1 MNCSGVLAL
10 FSSSLLIPFSTMA
23 SFYDPVDGKFDMGHH
38 IAENA
43 TGFLPI
49 PILITEPAVGYGGG
63 VAGLFLHESDE
74 EKRIR
79 KEAAL
84 KAIDGGAQL
93 VPSAMSV
100 VGALGTENETWFVFG
115 GHRRSWMNDSIRYI
129 GGGGFGVAN
138 LDLYTSIN
146 WGPIDHDLRIGT
158 STSVA
163 VLSQKVQFRIGHS
176 PWMLGIK
183 QLLAKSKIE
192 LNKFELN
199 NSEYNISEF
208 NLENESVTSGLGIE
222 FEYDTRDN
230 IFYPTKGYKLTADY
244 MMYDDAIGSD
254 SNYRNLNIEGEGYIP
269 VSEKWTLGL
278 AGNYQNYEQ
287 GDGFVS
293 PTAKPYVEL
302 RGVSSFRYQGDE
314 IETLQGQ
321 LTYSINHRW
330 KVSGFYGSGKATERT
345 DQSNKVNAGGVGFRY
360 QIARRYGLHLGMDY
374 AMSHE
379 ESAVYFSVGSG
390 F

>member
-1 MNCSGVLAL
+1 MNRCGVLAL
-10 FSSSLLIPFSTMA
+10 FSSSLLIPLTSMA
-23 SFYDPVDGKFDMGHH
+23 SFYDPVDGQFDMGHH

-63 VAGLFLHESDE
+63 VAGLFLHESEE

-115 GHRRSWMNDSIRYI
+115 GHRRSWMNDSIRYT

-138 LDLYTSIN
+138 LDLYLT
-146 WGPIDHDLRIGT
+146 DKIGLET
-158 STSVA
+158 STAVA
-163 VLSQKVQFRIGHS
+163 VISQQIQFRVATT
-176 PWMLGIK
+176 PWMLGVK
-183 QLLAKSKIE
+183 HLLAQSTLE
-192 LNKFELN
+192 LNLPYLN
-199 NSEYNISEF
+199 KSLKVNDD
-208 NLENESVTSGLGIE
+208 SVTSGIGLTA
-222 FEYDTRDN
+222 EYDTRDN
-230 IFYPTKGYKLTADY
+230 LFYPTKGYKLSADY
-244 MMYDDAIGSD
+244 MIYDDVVGSD
-254 SNYRNLNIEGEGYIP
+254 YNYRNLNIDGEAYIP
-269 VSEKWTLGL
+269 VTDKWTLGL
-278 AGNYQNYEQ
+278 AANYQNY
-287 GDGFVS
+287 DKRDRRFS
-293 PTAKPYVEL
+293 PTSKPYVEL

-314 IETLQGQ
+314 IETIQGQ

-330 KVSGFYGSGKATERT
+330 KVSGFYGSGTAKEDSSISHDNT
-345 DQSNKVNAGGVGFRY
+345 VNAGGVGFRY

-374 AMSHE
+374 AQSHE
-379 ESAVYFSVGSG
+379 ERAIYFNIGSG

>member
-1 MNCSGVLAL
+1 MNRCGGFAL
-10 FSSSLLIPFSTMA
+10 FSCSLLTITPSFA
-23 SFYDPVDGKFDMGHH
+23 SFYDPVDSQFDMGHH

-63 VAGLFLHESDE
+63 VAGLFLHEGEE

-115 GHRRSWMNDSIRYI
+115 GHRRSWMNDSIRYT

-138 LDLYTSIN
+138 IDLYKQLSFGGKELDLKF
-146 WGPIDHDLRIGT
+146 GT

-163 VLSQKVQFRIGHS
+163 GLSQKVQFRIGDT
-176 PWMLGIK
+176 PWMIGLK
-183 QLLAKSKIE
+183 QLFAKSKVE
-192 LNKFELN
+192 SDNRLVDKLM
-199 NSEYNISEF
+199 EF
-208 NLENESVTSGLGIE
+208 TLGTESVTSGLGIE
-222 FEYDTRDN
+222 AEFDTRN
-230 IFYPTKGYKLTADY
+230 NLFYPTKGYRFSADY
-244 MMYDDAIGSD
+244 MVFDEVIGSD

-314 IETLQGQ
+314 VETLQGQ
-321 LTYSINHRW
+321 LSYSINHRW
-330 KVSGFYGSGKATERT
+330 KVSGFYGSGKATERA

-374 AMSHE
+374 AQSHE
-379 ESAVYFSVGSG
+379 ERAIYFNIGSG

>member
-1 MNCSGVLAL
+1 MNRCGGFAL
-10 FSSSLLIPFSTMA
+10 FSCSLLTITPSLA
-23 SFYDPVDGKFDMGHH
+23 SFYDPVDGQFDMGHH

-43 TGFLPI
+43 HGFLPI

-63 VAGLFLHESDE
+63 VAGLFLHETEE
-74 EKRIR
+74 EKRQR
-79 KEAAL
+79 KQAAL
-84 KAIDGGAQL
+84 SAIDGGAQL

-100 VGALGTENETWFVFG
+100 VGAVGTENETWFVFG
-115 GHRRSWMNDSIRYI
+115 GHRRSWMNDSIRYT

-163 VLSQKVQFRIGHS
+163 VLSQKVQFRIGQS

-183 QLLAKSKIE
+183 QLLAKSEIE
-192 LNKFELN
+192 FDNTVLDRILG
-199 NSEYNISEF
+199 
-208 NLENESVTSGLGIE
+208 NESVTSGLGLE
-222 FEYDTRDN
+222 AEYDTRN
-230 IFYPTKGYKLTADY
+230 NLFYPTKGYRFSADY
-244 MMYDDAIGSD
+244 MVFDDAIGSD
-254 SNYRNLNIEGEGYIP
+254 SNYRNLNVEAEGYIP

-321 LTYSINHRW
+321 LTYSISHRW
-330 KVSGFYGSGKATERT
+330 KVSGFYGSGKATERA

-374 AMSHE
+374 AQSHE
-379 ESAVYFSVGSG
+379 ERAIYFNIGSG

>member
-1 MNCSGVLAL
+1 MNRCGVLAL
-10 FSSSLLIPFSTMA
+10 FSSSLLIPLTSMA
-23 SFYDPVDGKFDMGHH
+23 SFYDPVDGQFDMGHH

-63 VAGLFLHESDE
+63 VAGLFLHESEE

-115 GHRRSWMNDSIRYI
+115 GHRRSWMNDSIRYT
-129 GGGGFGVAN
+129 GGGGFGVVN
-138 LDLYTSIN
+138 LDLYLT
-146 WGPIDHDLRIGT
+146 DKIGLET
-158 STSVA
+158 STAVA
-163 VLSQKVQFRIGHS
+163 VISQQIQFRVATT
-176 PWMLGIK
+176 PWMLGVK
-183 QLLAKSKIE
+183 HLLAQSTLE
-192 LNKFELN
+192 LNLPYLN
-199 NSEYNISEF
+199 KSLKVNDD
-208 NLENESVTSGLGIE
+208 SVTSGIGLTA
-222 FEYDTRDN
+222 EYDTRDN
-230 IFYPTKGYKLTADY
+230 LFYPTQGYRLSADY
-244 MMYDDAIGSD
+244 MIYDDAIGSD
-254 SNYRNLNIEGEGYIP
+254 SNYRNLNVEAEGYIP

-321 LTYSINHRW
+321 LTYSISHRW
-330 KVSGFYGSGKATERT
+330 KVSGFYGSGKATERA

-374 AMSHE
+374 AQSHE
-379 ESAVYFSVGSG
+379 ERAIYFNMGSG

>member
-1 MNCSGVLAL
+1 MTRCGGIVLLSCFL
-10 FSSSLLIPFSTMA
+10 FTTSSFA
-23 SFYDPVDGKFDMGHH
+23 SFYDPVDGQFDMGHH
-38 IAENA
+38 LAENA
-43 TGFLPI
+43 HGFLPI

-63 VAGLFLHESDE
+63 VAGLFLHETDE
-74 EKRIR
+74 EKRQR
-79 KEAAL
+79 KQAAL
-84 KAIDGGAQL
+84 SAIDGGAQL

-100 VGALGTENETWFVFG
+100 VGAVGTENETWFVFG
-115 GHRRSWMNDSIRYI
+115 GHRRSWMNDSIRYT

-138 LDLYTSIN
+138 IDLYKQLSFRGKELDLKF
-146 WGPIDHDLRIGT
+146 GT

-163 VLSQKVQFRIGHS
+163 VLSQKMQFRIGS
-176 PWMLGIK
+176 TPWMLGIK

-192 LNKFELN
+192 LNKFEFDKFELDTT
-199 NSEYNISEF
+199 E
-208 NLENESVTSGLGIE
+208 LKLDNESVTSGLGIE
-222 FEYDTRDN
+222 AEFDTRN
-230 IFYPTKGYKLTADY
+230 NLFYPTKGYRFSADY
-244 MMYDDAIGSD
+244 MVFDEAIGSD

-330 KVSGFYGSGKATERT
+330 KVSGFYGSGKATERA
-345 DQSNKVNAGGVGFRY
+345 DQTNKVNAGGVGFRY

-374 AMSHE
+374 AQSHE
-379 ESAVYFSVGSG
+379 ERAIYFNVGSG